1 LFENREN
8 TIKATAYIKFFG
20 GFGALIFGYILMA
33 VGALSLIMAAYHAW
47 TLFVSP
53 DSITVFADALH
64 QTALKDQEADA
75 GDQEFFRILAWP
87 IVVFLL
93 LLQGKV
99 GAWAIEA
106 AVHLLDVIHGGE
118 AKKQPPN

>member
-1 LFENREN
+1 MFDNGEN
-8 TIKATAYIKFFG
+8 TFKATAYIQFFG

-53 DSITVFADALH
+53 DSITVFSDTL
-64 QTALKDQEADA
+64 QQVTLKGQESDA
-75 GDQEFFRILAWP
+75 GDQEFFRLLAWP

-93 LLQGKV
+93 LLQGKI

-106 AVHLLDVIHGGE
+106 AVHLLDTIHGEE
-118 AKKQPPN
+118 AKK